1 MWVFFPQKTMLDRH
15 RKDLRQS
22 PMPPPNP
29 PLPMP
34 PAALLAASRRLLR
47 PLVRLMLRSGITFPV
62 LIDVL
67 RHLFVE
73 VAVTDILTEPKA
85 RTDSRISL
93 LTGVHRKEIRRYRE
107 MPPDSTAPPEVVTIA
122 SQIIAR
128 WLGSPPFVDDAG
140 QPRSLPRVTEAGA
153 EGPSFDSLV
162 CSVTT
167 DIRSR
172 AVLDDWLS
180 QGLVRMAPEDRVVL
194 NAEAFIPRP
203 GGEEQL
209 FYFARNL
216 HDHVAAA
223 VANISAD
230 DAAPFLDRSVHYD
243 RLTPGQVRE
252 LEAFAREAAMRALLE
267 VNRKALEL
275 VDVNEMPDGQT
286 THRVN
291 FGTFVFSEDDT
302 AARGQPAP
310 AGGDAA

>member
-1 MWVFFPQKTMLDRH
+1 MLNRH
-15 RKDLRQS
+15 IKDPTAN
-22 PMPPPNP
+22 PMPPPHP
-29 PLPMP
+29 SLPTP
-34 PAALLAASRRLLR
+34 PAALLAAARRLLR

-73 VAVTDILTEPKA
+73 VAVSDILTQPKA

-107 MPPDSTAPPEVVTIA
+107 MPPDSTAAPEVVTIA

-140 QPRSLPRVTEAGA
+140 RPRPLPRVTETGS
-153 EGPSFDSLV
+153 EGPSFDTLV

-180 QGLVRMAPEDRVVL
+180 QGLVRMAPEDCVVL
-194 NAEAFIPRP
+194 NADAFIPRP
-203 GGEEQL
+203 GGQEQL

-223 VANISAD
+223 VANISAG

-243 RLTPGQVRE
+243 GLTQVQMRE
-252 LEAFAREAAMRALLE
+252 LEVFARDAAMRVLLE

-275 VDVNEMPDGQT
+275 VEANQTTDGEA

-291 FGTFVFSEDDT
+291 FGTFVFSEDDAPDQL
-302 AARGQPAP
+302 AAA
-310 AGGDAA
+310 AGAAA

>member
-1 MWVFFPQKTMLDRH
+1 
-15 RKDLRQS
+15 
-22 PMPPPNP
+22 MPPPNP
-29 PLPMP
+29 PLPTP

-67 RHLFVE
+67 RQLFVE
-73 VAVTDILTEPKA
+73 VAVTDILTQPKA

-107 MPPDSTAPPEVVTIA
+107 MPPDSMAPPEVVTIA
-122 SQIIAR
+122 SQIIAL
-128 WLGSPPFVDDAG
+128 WLGSPPFVDEAG
-140 QPRSLPRVTEAGA
+140 QPRPLPRVSEAGTD
-153 EGPSFDSLV
+153 EPSFDSLV

-180 QGLVRMAPEDRVVL
+180 QGLVRMAPEDRVAL
-194 NAEAFIPRP
+194 NADAFVPRP
-203 GGEEQL
+203 GGQEQL

-243 RLTPGQVRE
+243 RLTPEQAGT
-252 LEAFAREAAMRALLE
+252 LEAFARDAAVRVLLE

-275 VDVNEMPDGQT
+275 VDGDETPVGQA
-286 THRVN
+286 THRLN
-291 FGTFVFSEDDT
+291 FGAFVFSDEDLPAHD
-302 AARGQPAP
+302 QPAP
-310 AGGDAA
+310 ASGADA

>member
-1 MWVFFPQKTMLDRH
+1 MLDRH
-15 RKDLRQS
+15 RKDLSPS
-22 PMPPPNP
+22 PMLPPNP
-29 PLPMP
+29 PLPTP

-73 VAVTDILTEPKA
+73 VAVTDLLTEPKA

-93 LTGVHRKEIRRYRE
+93 LTGIHRKEIRRYRE

-140 QPRSLPRVTEAGA
+140 QPRSLPRVTEAGS

-180 QGLVRMAPEDRVVL
+180 QGFVRMAPEDHVAL

-203 GGEEQL
+203 GGQEQL

-223 VANISAD
+223 VANISVD

-243 RLTPGQVRE
+243 ELALGQARE
-252 LEAFAREAAMRALLE
+252 LEAFARDAAMRALLE

-275 VDVNEMPDGQT
+275 VDANETPDGQA

-291 FGTFVFSEDDT
+291 FGAFVFSENDT
-302 AARGQPAP
+302 PARGQPAQ

>member
-1 MWVFFPQKTMLDRH
+1 VLDRPVN
-15 RKDLRQS
+15 DLS
-22 PMPPPNP
+22 PNPMPPPNS

-47 PLVRLMLRSGITFPV
+47 PLVRLMLRSGVTFPV

-73 VAVTDILTEPKA
+73 VAVTDILTQPNA

-107 MPPDSTAPPEVVTIA
+107 MPPDGTAPPEVVTTA

-128 WLGSPPFVDDAG
+128 WLGSPPFVDNAG
-140 QPRSLPRVTEAGA
+140 QPRPLPRVTEAGTEA
-153 EGPSFDSLV
+153 PSFDSLV

-180 QGLVRMAPEDRVVL
+180 QGLVRMAPEDHVVL

-203 GGEEQL
+203 GGQEQL

-223 VANISAD
+223 VANISAE

-243 RLTPGQVRE
+243 ELAPGQARE
-252 LEAFAREAAMRALLE
+252 LEAFARDAAMRALLE

-275 VDVNEMPDGQT
+275 VDANETPNGQA

-291 FGTFVFSEDDT
+291 FGAFVFSEDDT
-302 AARGQPAP
+302 PARGQPAP
-310 AGGDAA
+310 AGGAAA

>member
-1 MWVFFPQKTMLDRH
+1 MLTP
-15 RKDLRQS
+15 KS
-22 PMPPPNP
+22 
-29 PLPMP
+29 PLPTAR
-34 PAALLAASRRLLR
+34 AALPTAPAGLLSASRRLLR

-73 VAVTDILTEPKA
+73 VAVSDILTQPKA

-107 MPPDSTAPPEVVTIA
+107 MPPDSMAAPEIVTIA

-140 QPRSLPRVTEAGA
+140 RPRPLPRVA
-153 EGPSFDSLV
+153 EVGSSEPSFDSLV

-194 NAEAFIPRP
+194 DADAFLPRP
-203 GGEEQL
+203 GGQEQL

-223 VANISAD
+223 VANISTGET
-230 DAAPFLDRSVHYD
+230 APFLDRSVHYD
-243 RLTPGQVRE
+243 GLTQGQVRE
-252 LEAFAREAAMRALLE
+252 LEAFARDAAMRVLLE

-275 VDVNEMPDGQT
+275 VDANEIPDGEA

-291 FGTFVFSEDDT
+291 FGAFVFSEIDTVGHNQLADDGGG
-302 AARGQPAP
+302 AA
-310 AGGDAA
+310 

>member
-1 MWVFFPQKTMLDRH
+1 
-15 RKDLRQS
+15 
-22 PMPPPNP
+22 MPPSNP
-29 PLPMP
+29 PLPTP

-67 RHLFVE
+67 RYLFVE

-93 LTGVHRKEIRRYRE
+93 LTGVHRKEIRRFRE
-107 MPPDSTAPPEVVTIA
+107 MPPDSTVPPEVVTIA

-140 QPRSLPRVTEAGA
+140 QPRSLPRVTEAGT
-153 EGPSFDSLV
+153 EGPSFDLLV

-172 AVLDDWLS
+172 AVLDDWLG
-180 QGLVRMAPEDRVVL
+180 QGLVRMAPEDHVVL

-203 GGEEQL
+203 GGQEQL

-223 VANISAD
+223 VANISVD

-243 RLTPGQVRE
+243 ELAPGQARE
-252 LEAFAREAAMRALLE
+252 LEAFARDAAMRALLE

-275 VDVNEMPDGQT
+275 VDANETPDGRA

-291 FGTFVFSEDDT
+291 FGAFVFSEDVT
-302 AARGQPAP
+302 PVPGQPTQV
-310 AGGDAA
+310 GGDAA